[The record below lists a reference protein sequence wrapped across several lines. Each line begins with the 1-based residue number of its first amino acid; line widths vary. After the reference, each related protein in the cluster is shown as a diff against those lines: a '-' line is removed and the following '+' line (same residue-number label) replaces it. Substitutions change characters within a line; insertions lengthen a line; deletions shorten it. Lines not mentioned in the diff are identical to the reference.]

1 MMDASYELQIA
12 IVGALKSDGA
22 VRRLVGDRV
31 YDNVPRDAN
40 GKIATAN
47 FPYISLGPEQ
57 TLPDGY
63 DCQDGSEITIQIDA
77 WSRAVGFPEVKK
89 IADAVRKVLH
99 DADLAL
105 VENALVSI
113 EFESRRV
120 LRDPDGKTSHAVITF
135 RAVVEHD

>member
-12 IVGALKSDGA
+12 IVSALKSDAA
-22 VRRLVGDRV
+22 VRALVGDRV
-31 YDNVPRDAN
+31 YDDVPRSVD
-40 GKIATAN
+40 GKVTAR
-47 FPYISLGPEQ
+47 FPFISFGPEQ

-63 DCQDGSEITIQIDA
+63 DCQDGSEITIQLDA

-89 IADAVRKVLH
+89 IAAAVRKALH
-99 DADLAL
+99 DADLA
-105 VENALVSI
+105 VEENALVSI
-113 EFESRRV
+113 EFDGRRV

>member
-12 IVGALKSDGA
+12 IVGALKSDSV
-22 VRRLVGDRV
+22 VRALVGGRI
-31 YDNVPRDAN
+31 YDDVPRDAS
-40 GKIATAN
+40 GKVTAH
-47 FPYISLGPEQ
+47 FPYISFGPEQ

-89 IADAVRKVLH
+89 IAAAVRKVLH
-99 DADLAL
+99 DADLPIN
-105 VENALVSI
+105 ENALVSM
-113 EFESRRV
+113 EFENRRV
-120 LRDPDGKTSHAVITF
+120 LRDPDGKTSHAVIIF